1 LKRDLHDQ
9 QVRELT
15 TLQEVVKYKEQY
27 EQSLQHLIAELPES
41 KKYSEMCDQILDKK
55 YARDQRIGD
64 V

>member
-27 EQSLQHLIAELPES
+27 EQSLQHLIAELQES

-55 YARDQRIGD
+55 YARDQRI
-64 V
+64 